1 MLEVTQADRELFITL
16 SNADGQMAERILCG
30 QAFTWEVE
38 QIARHRLAERERAFA
53 DGFSA
58 ALQGAEAVIWAIE
71 DDAFLYPTVSDALQ
85 EVIAELQE
93 MEGNW
98 TKRSSVAHRHAVQ
111 EEARL
116 AEREAVVKWLN
127 NAARWLNDGEC
138 CGQKCSD
145 GVCAAPACIWG
156 DELKLLHSVAD
167 AIEAGEHR
175 K

>member
-1 MLEVTQADRELFITL
+1 MVEVTQADRELFIAIL
-16 SNADGQMAERILCG
+16 NPCESVAESVRKG
-30 QAFTWEVE
+30 MSYTWEVE
-38 QIARHRLAERERAFA
+38 QIARHRLAERERAFS

-111 EEARL
+111 EEAHL
-116 AEREAVVKWLN
+116 AERDAVVKWLRRMQG
-127 NAARWLNDGEC
+127 NAGKWSPME
-138 CGQKCSD
+138 QT
-145 GVCAAPACIWG
+145 VAAACRY
-156 DELKLLHSVAD
+156 LAD
-167 AIEAGEHR
+167 AIEAGEPF